1 MIPPSVLYCFLNPR
15 TAPILARNPSQG
27 RRAGVRGIR
36 LFERAVI
43 CTDLSP
49 SSESIIACAGSL
61 GVLGVREVVLAYI
74 IDIQQAETDP
84 VATDA
89 SAIFERQAAAIEKA
103 GIRVHVDTTVGYPP
117 YAIEQIAEEHDAA
130 LIVIGSH
137 GKGLFVAT
145 FSGSVSSDLVR
156 ISTRPLLLVVL
167 SALGSSE
174 QSSLVCGRLLS
185 RVLFP
190 TDLTHLSDLAFSH
203 LLRLA
208 PKGLGTVDLLHV
220 VDSTVGNSVDF
231 RRCDAQE
238 RLAEM
243 AGALL
248 DAGAGEV
255 RVEVAVGAPDR
266 ETARRTAGA
275 DHSMIIMAPRC
286 DDAPDNPLG
295 GVTHAVIQA
304 TSAPVLL
311 IPPGCR
317 H

>member
-1 MIPPSVLYCFLNPR
+1 MRGIAWCP
-15 TAPILARNPSQG
+15 
-27 RRAGVRGIR
+27 RRARGR
-36 LFERAVI
+36 PRVHHRHPTGRDRPGRYRCERYLRA
-43 CTDLSP
+43 
-49 SSESIIACAGSL
+49 
-61 GVLGVREVVLAYI
+61 
-74 IDIQQAETDP
+74 
-84 VATDA
+84 
-89 SAIFERQAAAIEKA
+89 QAAAIEKA

-156 ISTRPLLLVVL
+156 ISTRAVALLVVL

-266 ETARRTAGA
+266 ETARRQTGA
-275 DHSMIIMAPRC
+275 DHSMFIMAPRWRRRAGQSARRRHARGHPG
-286 DDAPDNPLG
+286 DGRARPAQSAGLPPLAPG
-295 GVTHAVIQA
+295 
-304 TSAPVLL
+304 
-311 IPPGCR
+311 
-317 H
+317 